1 MELATLLRVLE
12 PMLVVVLLAMARAG
26 GALLAL
32 PQFAGKSVPGMVR
45 AITLVAISIALVGSA
60 APPQLAAAHPL
71 AIGVAVIVEVV
82 VGAALGFVLHLW
94 LAAARIAGEIL
105 GVEMGL
111 SFSAVADPTQPGTS
125 TAVAAILGQLAIQ
138 LFFALRI
145 DHVVVAALA
154 KSVRTVPLGAA
165 IPTDDAVLG
174 LVALGSDMLLTALR
188 WSLPVL
194 AVLLAV
200 KLAIAVLA
208 RFVPRLQIFS
218 LAFGITLVVGLWAL
232 AQALPGLAAA
242 MAVRL
247 ADVGARLDA
256 LVAALGA

>member
-1 MELATLLRVLE
+1 MDAAALLSALE
-12 PMLVVVLLAMARAG
+12 PFAVMVLLAMARAG
-26 GALLAL
+26 GLLFAL
-32 PQFAGKSVPGMVR
+32 PQFSTNSVPRMVK
-45 AITLVAISIALVGSA
+45 AIALVAISISLVFGA
-60 APPQLAAAHPL
+60 APPVLASAHPL
-71 AIGVAVIVEVV
+71 AIGVAMVVEIVI
-82 VGAALGFVLHLW
+82 GAAMGFVVTLL

-125 TAVAAILGQLAIQ
+125 TAAAAIMSHLALQ
-138 LFFALRI
+138 LFFALRL

-154 KSVRTVPLGAA
+154 HSVREVPLGAA
-165 IPTDDAVLG
+165 TLGRSAVLG
-174 LVALGSDMLLTALR
+174 LAQLGSDMLVTALR

-232 AQALPGLAAA
+232 AQALPGLATA
-242 MAVRL
+242 MRGRL
-247 ADVGARLDA
+247 SDVGTDLAA
-256 LVAALGA
+256 LVAALRP